1 MHRTKS
7 MYVVFDKFEQRVVG
21 IYSLIEA
28 KNYCSQL
35 NQKSF
40 SENIRYQVQGP
51 FIVNLDE
58 FVFKKPDLIP
68 QPKPFF
74 ADPKLVTIEENN
86 IFDFK
91 NIK

>member
-1 MHRTKS
+1 MHRTRT
-7 MYVVFDKFEQRVVG
+7 MYVVFDKDNQLVIG

-35 NQKSF
+35 NQQSF

-51 FIVNLDE
+51 FTVNLDE
-58 FVFKKPDLIP
+58 VIIKKPDFQS

-74 ADPKLVTIEENN
+74 ADPKLETIEENS